1 MTEHTRPSAFRL
13 NLMFLGS
20 DAEKALFADSFG
32 FVVTCKSAACHVK
45 CDLTKKHLYQSLK
58 CASI

>member
-20 DAEKALFADSFG
+20 DAEKAMFG
-32 FVVTCKSAACHVK
+32 LQIRL
-45 CDLTKKHLYQSLK
+45 DLL
-58 CASI
+58 